1 MGAFNRLGLVWTGH
15 HSNLWKNVME
25 GEWGFRG
32 NVTTDFGQKQGSLME
47 PLLAYEAGTHMF
59 CTSGTG
65 FAKYLEGVGIR
76 NDAKL
81 MANMREAIHRQL
93 YNFANSAAMNGMTSD
108 SYIVTIA
115 TWYESLLL
123 GLTIGSAILVAC
135 SLALLG
141 QNVLAK
147 RKEN

>member
-1 MGAFNRLGLVWTGH
+1 
-15 HSNLWKNVME
+15 
-25 GEWGFRG
+25 
-32 NVTTDFGQKQGSLME
+32 
-47 PLLAYEAGTHMF
+47 MF

-81 MANMREAIHRQL
+81 MANMREASHRQL

-141 QNVLAK
+141 QNILAK